1 MYTLSY
7 PWSLKTLITREGLVL
22 VMGDMNIDVTKYGDS
37 SYYLKRLAE
46 EYQSIV
52 GECGLDLIC
61 FGITLRRIHKDGTV
75 FESAIDHALTIKPA
89 FINDIDY
96 SDHNMINVEL
106 NIKIPKA
113 KEVTTASR
121 DYRKLRSNQY
131 FFLKKLAKI
140 EWD

>member
-1 MYTLSY
+1 MDRFCPHIAYTAFR
-7 PWSLKTLITREGLVL
+7 W
-22 VMGDMNIDVTKYGDS
+22 TKLHGS
-37 SYYLKRLAE
+37 FR
-46 EYQSIV
+46 V
-52 GECGLDLIC
+52 N
-61 FGITLRRIHKDGTV
+61 
-75 FESAIDHALTIKPA
+75 KPA
-89 FINDIDY
+89 FINDYYQTDIDY